1 MPTYVYTAQC
11 GHKIEIKHS
20 MFSKEP
26 MVCKCGLWA
35 WKVPQLTG
43 VNWQGLPPSAGELSP
58 EIQQH
63 INNLPASRDKFTEVH
78 EIHEQNSSL

>member
-11 GHKIEIKHS
+11 GHEVEIIH
-20 MFSKEP
+20 P
-26 MVCKCGLWA
+26 MNSTERMICKCGLWA
-35 WKVPQLTG
+35 WKKPQPVR

-58 EIQQH
+58 AIQQH
-63 INNLPASRDKFTEVH
+63 INQLPESRDKFTEVH